1 MLAAPCEIRTISIH
15 TRRVTAD
22 IFFTFLREKKKI
34 LSSLVERTIA
44 VAADDD
50 IGVRVDGQ

>member
-22 IFFTFLREKKKI
+22 IFFTFLREKKI